1 MRHSRFMPRIVPS
14 SDCLELITQAQ
25 RTIGMSQ
32 RQLGELVGASRR
44 TITRWFGGGS
54 TPELDALQ
62 AIARAVYPH
71 DASLAA
77 ALAAETGQTLVSLG
91 IEMPPPPPAPVVVA
105 APPPP
110 ELAGPPARPFPPARL
125 VVDSI
130 VCAAAESMQCAPS
143 AVRDV
148 LRAAFARARGLG
160 LTLEEVE
167 EGLRGAEARVA
178 EKGAT
183 KGASRGTAGE
193 RDDV

>member
-1 MRHSRFMPRIVPS
+1 MPHVIPS
-14 SDCLELITQAQ
+14 KDCLQLVTRAQ
-25 RTIGMSQ
+25 RTIGLSQ

-54 TPELDALQ
+54 TPGLSALQ
-62 AIARAVYPH
+62 TIAGAVYPH
-71 DASLAA
+71 DPALAA

-91 IEMPPPPPAPVVVA
+91 IEMPPPPPAPVIDA
-105 APPPP
+105 APAPP
-110 ELAGPPARPFPPARL
+110 EPVGPPARPFPPARL

-167 EGLRGAEARVA
+167 EGL
-178 EKGAT
+178 
-183 KGASRGTAGE
+183 GTGE
-193 RDDV
+193 QRRAAPG